1 MTLINKLLWGVGGLI
16 IVVLIA
22 AGVFFVALKFNKS
35 NTPANQQTQE
45 QINTSDNQN
54 SAQTDQGPAMTETDK
69 EALSSIGIDPNKIPK
84 TVSKEM
90 EQCFLEKLGAD
101 RVQQFATGK
110 ANPTWDDINK
120 IKPCLQ
126 Q

>member
-1 MTLINKLLWGVGGLI
+1 MTLINKLLWGVGGLV

-22 AGVFFVALKFNKS
+22 AGVFYIALRFNKKQT
-35 NTPANQQTQE
+35 NLPVGQTQ
-45 QINTSDNQN
+45 T
-54 SAQTDQGPAMTETDK
+54 QTNNNNPNNIQANNGPVMTETDK
-69 EALSSIGIDPNKIPK
+69 QALNSIGIDPDKIPK
-84 TVSKEM
+84 TVTKEM

-101 RVQQFATGK
+101 RIQQFATGK
-110 ANPTWDDINK
+110 ANPTWDDITK